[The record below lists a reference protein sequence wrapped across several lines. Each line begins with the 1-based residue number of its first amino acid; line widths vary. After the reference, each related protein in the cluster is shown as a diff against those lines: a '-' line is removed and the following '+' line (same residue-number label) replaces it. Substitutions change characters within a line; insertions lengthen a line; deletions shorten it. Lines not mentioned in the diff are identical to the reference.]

1 MQNSPDLLTRAL
13 QHPTLREAELGRRRA
28 RDGTDRDVLA
38 WVEATFGVCIP
49 AVACC
54 PGHVAP
60 AQAFCDA
67 LRARDQVA
75 LWIASRGFGG
85 KTFLLALLAAANA
98 ILFETDVIILGGS
111 GQQSLRVVEQLHGLW
126 AAGQVPPAW
135 LASAPTFTKTTFA
148 WGNTIQALKASQPAV
163 RGAHPTRLLL
173 DEIDEMELPILE
185 AAQGQPMDRDGV
197 QAQTVMSSTHQ
208 YPDGTVTAMRRRAA
222 ELGWPVSEWCYRET
236 LTPHGWLT
244 ADQVTRKRGEL
255 SRTMWKTEYEL
266 QEPSAEG
273 RAIAPAAVE
282 RMFDA
287 TLGTHISA
295 SDLEHLWRGQPGP
308 PAARAWPDPAGAWY
322 CTGIDWAQK
331 RDYTVAVVVRC
342 DTTPLQVVAG
352 YRAQR
357 RSWQVMTEHVGALL
371 DEYPGPAAHDAT
383 GGGNA
388 MGEFPA
394 LAPHDQLQGVTLVG
408 RVRTDL
414 FRNYIGAIE
423 RHEIVCPRI
432 DAFYTEHLYCGE
444 DDLFGSGHPPDTVVA
459 MALAYH
465 AFKTGRQYYRATI
478 LASETDPDK
487 LHDLQ
492 ADLDAAQVYSPEQI
506 DDFVERYLD
515 GAERDHLDPILDAC
529 VAVYLNDLDEDG
541 QVDFKGKAKAF
552 VRTYGFLSCV
562 LPYTYAPWEKR
573 SIFLNF
579 LISKLPAPEEED
591 LSKGILDAIDM
602 DSYRVEKRAV
612 QQILLLDENA
622 EIAPVPPSGGGH
634 VPEPELERLSSIL
647 REFND
652 LFGAIAW
659 QDTDRVKEMITET
672 IPFRVAQDAAFKNA
686 RQNSDQDNARIEH
699 GKALTRVMTALIK
712 DDAELF
718 KQFMDN
724 DSFKRWM
731 TETVFTL
738 ACKQAS

>member
-1 MQNSPDLLTRAL
+1 MRPSSVGVARATA
-13 QHPTLREAELGRRRA
+13 PT
-28 RDGTDRDVLA
+28 
-38 WVEATFGVCIP
+38 ATSWPGSRPSFGVHIP

-85 KTFLLALLAAANA
+85 KTFLLAAANA

-111 GQQSLRVVEQLHGLW
+111 GQQSLRVVDQLHGLW

-135 LASAPTFTKTTFA
+135 LASAPTFTKTTLA
-148 WGNTIQALKASQPAV
+148 WGNTIQALKASQTAV

-173 DEIDEMELPILE
+173 DEIDEMELRILE
-185 AAQGQPMDRDGV
+185 AAQGQPMDRNGV

-236 LTPHGWLT
+236 LKPHGWLT
-244 ADQVTRKRGEL
+244 ADQVTRKRREL
-255 SRTMWKTEYEL
+255 SRTMWAVEYEL

-273 RAIAPAAVE
+273 RAIDPAAVE

-287 TLGTHISA
+287 TLGTHIPA
-295 SDLEHLWRGQPGP
+295 GDLEHLWRGQPGP
-308 PAARAWPDPAGAWY
+308 PAERAWPDPAGAWY

-331 RDYTVAVVVRC
+331 RDDTVAVVVRC
-342 DTTPLQVVAG
+342 DTTPLQVVAV

-371 DEYPGPAAHDAT
+371 DEYPGPAAHDET

-414 FRNYIGAIE
+414 FRNDIGAIE

-465 AFKTGRQYYRATI
+465 AFKTGRRPGDYGVTI
-478 LASETDPDK
+478 
-487 LHDLQ
+487 
-492 ADLDAAQVYSPEQI
+492 
-506 DDFVERYLD
+506 
-515 GAERDHLDPILDAC
+515 
-529 VAVYLNDLDEDG
+529 
-541 QVDFKGKAKAF
+541 
-552 VRTYGFLSCV
+552 
-562 LPYTYAPWEKR
+562 
-573 SIFLNF
+573 
-579 LISKLPAPEEED
+579 
-591 LSKGILDAIDM
+591 
-602 DSYRVEKRAV
+602 
-612 QQILLLDENA
+612 
-622 EIAPVPPSGGGH
+622 
-634 VPEPELERLSSIL
+634 
-647 REFND
+647 
-652 LFGAIAW
+652 
-659 QDTDRVKEMITET
+659 
-672 IPFRVAQDAAFKNA
+672 
-686 RQNSDQDNARIEH
+686 
-699 GKALTRVMTALIK
+699 
-712 DDAELF
+712 
-718 KQFMDN
+718 
-724 DSFKRWM
+724 
-731 TETVFTL
+731 
-738 ACKQAS
+738 